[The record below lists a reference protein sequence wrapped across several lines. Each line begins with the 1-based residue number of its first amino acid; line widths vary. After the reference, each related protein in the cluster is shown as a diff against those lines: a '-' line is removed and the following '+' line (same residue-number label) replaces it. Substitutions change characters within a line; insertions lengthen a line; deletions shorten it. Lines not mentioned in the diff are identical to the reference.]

1 MRQTKIFNADNQ
13 TGALSMVSS
22 FFEIFRPSEKV
33 RVILESESEFSLTTN
48 SIRGYYWGFVVPN
61 AAELILG
68 EKKMTIQNDKA
79 LLNKIHVKLKM
90 LVLPTKKYHV
100 IEDGRPVER
109 ECVGS
114 MKNATVREWYS
125 FIRCVYDFLL
135 EHYGVDLDQVTPDGY
150 DDFVALANRLEKD
163 VATQKKLGENKK
175 RFEKNLQQYST
186 GES

>member
-1 MRQTKIFNADNQ
+1 MKTVD
-13 TGALSMVSS
+13 
-22 FFEIFRPSEKV
+22 
-33 RVILESESEFSLTTN
+33 
-48 SIRGYYWGFVVPN
+48 
-61 AAELILG
+61 
-68 EKKMTIQNDKA
+68 
-79 LLNKIHVKLKM
+79 
-90 LVLPTKKYHV
+90 
-100 IEDGRPVER
+100 PVER